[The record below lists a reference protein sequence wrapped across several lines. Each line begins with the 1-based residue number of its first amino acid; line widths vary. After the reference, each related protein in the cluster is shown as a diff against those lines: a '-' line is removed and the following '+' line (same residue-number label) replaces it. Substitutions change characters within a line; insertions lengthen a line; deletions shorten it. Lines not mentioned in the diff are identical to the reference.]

1 MDKREE
7 LLDELKYLNSMLFEK
22 EDGGWNTLMNRMTR
36 KRIAAAQ
43 LELDNLPDPLVSGW
57 IEEAEARAADYADL
71 KRTEEDARGV
81 GLR

>member
-1 MDKREE
+1 MDKRDE

-22 EDGGWNTLMNRMTR
+22 EDGGWDTLMNRMTR

-57 IEEAEARAADYADL
+57 TEEAEARAADYADL
-71 KRTEEDARGV
+71 LRMQEDARGV
-81 GLR
+81 GLQ